1 MTLYIQLKTG
11 VIFSLISLVGLA
23 TNAIAQNSNNKSFV
37 YSCGAG
43 CRITAVR
50 ISDVETIRL
59 ADGSV
64 ANTALFT
71 AEQVRDYGTPQSYVA
86 FTGTARYFA
95 ICSTK
100 RVGANNGDDFV
111 PNPDWWV
118 QLQGDNSDYKTVSGG
133 RVHYFNELCP

>member
-1 MTLYIQLKTG
+1 MALYIQLKTG
-11 VIFSLISLVGLA
+11 LIFGLISLVGLA
-23 TNAIAQNSNNKSFV
+23 TNAIAQSSNNESFV
-37 YSCGAG
+37 YSCGTG

-50 ISDVETIRL
+50 SSEIETIRL

-71 AEQVRDYGTPQSYVA
+71 AEQVRNYGTAESYVA
-86 FTGTARYFA
+86 FTGMPRYFA

-118 QLQGDNSDYKTVSGG
+118 QLQGDDSDYKTVSGG
-133 RVHYFNELCP
+133 RVHYFNQLCS